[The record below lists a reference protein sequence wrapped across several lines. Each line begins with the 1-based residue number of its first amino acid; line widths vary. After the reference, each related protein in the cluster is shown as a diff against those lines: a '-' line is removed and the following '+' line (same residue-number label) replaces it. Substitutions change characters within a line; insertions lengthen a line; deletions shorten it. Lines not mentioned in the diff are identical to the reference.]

1 MRFVNPTKKNLKNI
15 YTDSPPYSY
24 KEFILYLV
32 EITQLLTKY
41 KLFFKIIIL
50 GNPRKALWYLIKI
63 YLYKVNC
70 FIF

>member
-32 EITQLLTKY
+32 EITELLTKY
-41 KLFFKIIIL
+41 KLFKKIIIF
-50 GNPRKALWYLIKI
+50 GNSIKE
-63 YLYKVNC
+63 L
-70 FIF
+70 

>member
-32 EITQLLTKY
+32 EITELLTKY
-41 KLFFKIIIL
+41 KLFKNNYFWKFNKRIIIF
-50 GNPRKALWYLIKI
+50 N
-63 YLYKVNC
+63 
-70 FIF
+70 